1 MRTLL
6 PGPLALLLLALCSG
20 CESTLPE
27 KVALVPGANNVEVVS
42 DPPNPETYE
51 PVGEVSAQ
59 VLGREVG
66 DSLRQA
72 ANELRNQGAKKGATF
87 VSIDEV
93 SSRPAWDFS
102 GRVVV
107 TIAGTAY
114 KPK

>member
-1 MRTLL
+1 MRTRLL
-6 PGPLALLLLALCSG
+6 VPLSILFFCTA

-27 KVALVPGANNVEVVS
+27 KVALVPGANSVEVVS

-59 VLGREVG
+59 VIGREVG
-66 DSLRQA
+66 ESLRQA

-93 SSRPAWDFS
+93 TSRAAWDFS

-107 TIAGTAY
+107 TISGTAY
-114 KPK
+114 KTK